1 LRLPKIFLV
10 RLLSIVC
17 FLLSLHGHMAKRADF
32 NTEPRPSR
40 PNAAKAADLKPA
52 AAICLQQLAFF
63 AFQAA

>member
-1 LRLPKIFLV
+1 
-10 RLLSIVC
+10 
-17 FLLSLHGHMAKRADF
+17 MAKRADF